1 MHHTHAPIHSMTFAK
16 LPSGQVEIW
25 VYPDARVVDGHI
37 VFQTKISV
45 YNNIPRFEA
54 SEEDASAFVERLGRH
69 LGITWR
75 RRWVGG
81 PWDGVVDSHLVTN
94 QPGELRI
101 EWLHHKDRRESVADL
116 LRSAHEHMLRAAI
129 GLPPYAYCRW
139 AVEHLDAL

>member
-1 MHHTHAPIHSMTFAK
+1 MHHTHSPIHSRTFAK

-25 VYPDARVVDGHI
+25 LDPDARVVDGSV
-37 VFQTKISV
+37 VFQTKIAV
-45 YNNIPRFEA
+45 YNHVPKCEA
-54 SEEDASAFVERLGRH
+54 SEDDAAAFVDRLGRH
-69 LGITWR
+69 LGITWKR
-75 RRWVGG
+75 RRAGG
-81 PWDGVVDSHLVTN
+81 PWDGVVDSHLVAD